1 MPNDYFQFKQF
12 KINQARSGMKVTTE
26 ACLFAALIEGSKSQS
41 ILDIGSG
48 TGLLGLMLAQRS
60 TAEVSCVEIE
70 PSASLDMEQ
79 NIKQSPWSN
88 RINGY
93 HEDIQDFLIRRC
105 GLYDTI
111 VSNPPFYQGYLPA
124 EHPQRQQAL
133 HQSSLTYKILVKSVK
148 AALSPSGMFW
158 VIYPFYESQVFQSYA
173 EELGVYR
180 RTYINVYN
188 KEGQKNVFRQISCF
202 GKKSEECP
210 VNEINIRNNK
220 GDYSQDFIKLLKPYY
235 LHL

>member
-48 TGLLGLMLAQRS
+48 TGLLGLMLAQRL

-70 PSASLDMEQ
+70 LFASLDMEQ

-93 HEDIQDFLIRRC
+93 HEDIQDFLVRRSGGIRYHCFQPTFLSRSSS
-105 GLYDTI
+105 GGASPTPK
-111 VSNPPFYQGYLPA
+111 SPA
-124 EHPQRQQAL
+124 
-133 HQSSLTYKILVKSVK
+133 SVFFD
-148 AALSPSGMFW
+148 L
-158 VIYPFYESQVFQSYA
+158 
-173 EELGVYR
+173 
-180 RTYINVYN
+180 
-188 KEGQKNVFRQISCF
+188 
-202 GKKSEECP
+202 
-210 VNEINIRNNK
+210 
-220 GDYSQDFIKLLKPYY
+220 
-235 LHL
+235 